1 MEWMLMP
8 LKRYAQ
14 FTGRSR
20 RKEYW
25 MYTLFFVIV
34 YIVLSILDR
43 MLGLGGGSSVDPLTA
58 QNGAAMG
65 GGFGAGTR
73 TGVLTGIFCLAL
85 LIPSIAVAIRRL
97 HDTDRAGWW
106 VLLGFGPYLLA
117 AVLMVFGM
125 LTGQLGLLATG
136 GLIMMIGFVGAIV
149 LLVFM
154 CLPGTAGPNKYGPD
168 PLDPSGAE
176 LGEVFN

>member
-8 LKRYAQ
+8 LKRYAE
-14 FTGRSR
+14 FSGRSR

-25 MYTLFFVIV
+25 MYFLFIFIV
-34 YIVLSILDR
+34 SIVLSILDR
-43 MLGLGGGSSVDPLTA
+43 MLGLGGGSALDSSVAPGGGGI
-58 QNGAAMG
+58 GAATHM
-65 GGFGAGTR
+65 
-73 TGVLTGIFCLAL
+73 GVLGGLFALAT
-85 LIPSIAVAIRRL
+85 LIPNIAVAIRRL

-106 VLLGFGPYLLA
+106 VLIGFGPYLVA
-117 AVLMVFGM
+117 IAMMVIGFM
-125 LTGQLGLLATG
+125 TGQFGLLATG
-136 GLIMMIGFVGAIV
+136 GLLMMVGFVGAIV

-154 CLPGTAGPNKYGPD
+154 CLPGTSGPNKYGPD

>member
-20 RKEYW
+20 RMEYW
-25 MYTLFFVIV
+25 MYTLLIVIASV
-34 YIVLSILDR
+34 VCWGLDN
-43 MLGLGGGSSVDPLTA
+43 MLGLTGILGNSASTPATA
-58 QNGAAMG
+58 QMGALRLILLL
-65 GGFGAGTR
+65 GT
-73 TGVLTGIFCLAL
+73 F
-85 LIPSIAVAIRRL
+85 IPSLAVSTRRL
-97 HDTDRAGWW
+97 HDTNRSGWW
-106 VLLGFGPYLLA
+106 LLIFLVPYAIGVALMA
-117 AVLMVFGM
+117 AGAG
-125 LTGQLGLLATG
+125 TAQLGLLAIAG
-136 GLIMMIGFVGAIV
+136 IFSLGSMILAIV

-154 CLPGTAGPNKYGPD
+154 CLPGTSGANDYGPD

>member
-8 LKRYAQ
+8 LKRYAE
-14 FTGRSR
+14 FSGRSR

-25 MYTLFFVIV
+25 MYILFIVIV
-34 YIVLSILDR
+34 SIVLSILDK
-43 MLGLGGGSSVDPLTA
+43 MLGLGGGSSITPTTVD
-58 QNGAAMG
+58 GANAMG
-65 GGFGAGTR
+65 GGLGAATHM
-73 TGVLTGIFCLAL
+73 GVLGGIFAL
-85 LIPSIAVAIRRL
+85 GTFIPSLAVAIRRL

-117 AVLMVFGM
+117 VVLMVVGA

-154 CLPGTAGPNKYGPD
+154 CLPGTSGPNKYGPD

-176 LGEVFN
+176 LGEVFS